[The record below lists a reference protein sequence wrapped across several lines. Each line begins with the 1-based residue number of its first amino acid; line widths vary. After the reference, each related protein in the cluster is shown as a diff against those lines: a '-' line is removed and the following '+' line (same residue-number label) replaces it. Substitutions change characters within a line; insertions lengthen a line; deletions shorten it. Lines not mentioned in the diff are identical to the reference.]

1 MVCVGD
7 LNSERD
13 WTDVRD
19 IVRAYWLALEHGLP
33 GEVYN
38 GSRRR
43 LRRSER
49 VSVIGREV
57 EEAKRMGLYE
67 NSMRLSNVIK
77 DGGAAMSDV
86 AAVKQVGGGG
96 VACPE

>member
-1 MVCVGD
+1 M
-7 LNSERD
+7 
-13 WTDVRD
+13 
-19 IVRAYWLALEHGLP
+19 
-33 GEVYN
+33 
-38 GSRRR
+38 
-43 LRRSER
+43 
-49 VSVIGREV
+49 IGREV